1 MKGVKAL
8 TLCLMFAGSLVAQD
22 KGTVID
28 KIIAKV
34 DDKIVLKSDLE
45 NAYLQMLASGQRVT
59 TESKCGIL
67 ESLVVNK
74 LLVAKAEIDSILV
87 TEIEVEQNLD
97 QRMQMI
103 LGQVGGDQAALE
115 SYYNKSLAQ
124 IQDEVRESV
133 REQLVVQRMQS
144 SITADLSV
152 TPAEVQQFFSR
163 IPQDSLPYFSAEVS
177 VSQIVKVPEIGEKQ
191 KSEARQKLL
200 DYKKRVEGGEKFD
213 DLAKRYS
220 MGPSGPKGGDLG
232 WTKRGSLVPEYE
244 AAALQLEPGQI
255 SDAVESEFGFHLIQL
270 LERRGNEYHSRHILI
285 QMEPSEEDLA
295 QARQYLDS
303 LRTVIITDSVA
314 FEKMAKEYSDDQYTA
329 ANGGFLVGET
339 GAAYVPT
346 DKLDFE
352 TFLTLDTMKLGNIT
366 APLGYRLE
374 DGKDAVRILYYKDKV
389 QPHQANLRD
398 DYQKISKAAL
408 AEKRNRIL
416 NSWFDKARNDV
427 FIRIDEEYNQC
438 QIMQ

>member
-1 MKGVKAL
+1 
-8 TLCLMFAGSLVAQD
+8 
-22 KGTVID
+22 
-28 KIIAKV
+28 
-34 DDKIVLKSDLE
+34 
-45 NAYLQMLASGQRVT
+45 
-59 TESKCGIL
+59 
-67 ESLVVNK
+67 
-74 LLVAKAEIDSILV
+74 
-87 TEIEVEQNLD
+87 
-97 QRMQMI
+97 
-103 LGQVGGDQAALE
+103 
-115 SYYNKSLAQ
+115 
-124 IQDEVRESV
+124 
-133 REQLVVQRMQS
+133 
-144 SITADLSV
+144 
-152 TPAEVQQFFSR
+152 
-163 IPQDSLPYFSAEVS
+163 
-177 VSQIVKVPEIGEKQ
+177 VKVPEIGEKQ

>member
-1 MKGVKAL
+1 MKGLKAL
-8 TLCLMFAGSLVAQD
+8 VLSLLFVGSINAQD

-34 DDKIVLKSDLE
+34 DDKIILKSDLE
-45 NAYLQMLASGQRVT
+45 TAYLQMLASGQRVT

-74 LLVAKAEIDSILV
+74 LLVAKAEIDSVLV

-103 LGQVGGDQAALE
+103 LQQVGGDQAALE
-115 SYYNKSLAQ
+115 NYYNKSLAQ
-124 IQDEVRESV
+124 IQDEIRESV

-144 SITADLSV
+144 TITADLSV
-152 TPAEVQQFFSR
+152 TPAEVQQFFAG

-177 VSQIVKVPEIGEKQ
+177 VAQIVKIPEIGDKQ
-191 KSEARQKLL
+191 KDEARQKLN
-200 DYKKRVEGGEKFD
+200 DYKQRVEGGEKFE
-213 DLAKRYS
+213 DLARRYS
-220 MGPSGPKGGDLG
+220 MGPSGPNGGDLG
-232 WTKRGSLVPEYE
+232 WTKRGSLVPPYE
-244 AAALQLEPGQI
+244 AAALQLQPGEISEP
-255 SDAVESEFGFHLIQL
+255 VETEFGFHLIQL
-270 LERRGNEYHSRHILI
+270 LERRGNEYHSRHILL
-285 QMEPSEEDLA
+285 QLEPSEEDLS

-303 LRTVIITDSVA
+303 LRTVIINDSVA
-314 FEKMAKEYSDDQYTA
+314 FEKMAKEYSDDQFTA

-374 DGKDAVRILYYKDKV
+374 DGKDAVRILFYKDKI
-389 QPHQANLRD
+389 QPHQANLLD
-398 DYQKISKAAL
+398 DYQKISQAAL
-408 AEKRNRIL
+408 AQKRNRIL